1 MDYLE
6 ATYREVAVA
15 YLNVSSEF
23 VRGDKNAYE
32 IRQHGGWVACG
43 MDISFV
49 CAERRRIM

>member
-6 ATYREVAVA
+6 ATYREVVVA
-15 YLNVSSEF
+15 YLNVNSEF

-43 MDISFV
+43 WTFPSW
-49 CAERRRIM
+49 ALKGAG